1 MAREIITGKYPG
13 GMFVYTAERENR
25 EQLARRWFNYGFN
38 DYVSGNCRGSSIDYK
53 MDLERNKA
61 DDSRGRWI
69 KKWAEYGF
77 NCAILYYEVLGG
89 EGGYNAYKNNPAF
102 LDLLALDYKKEPPLN
117 PNPFDGWAGVVDG
130 WQLIRAVNDKGRFVT
145 LSKRKINATDPNE
158 DKVISQ
164 LIQNVEPV
172 DTEFVGVFY
181 WS

>member
-77 NCAILYYEVLGG
+77 N
-89 EGGYNAYKNNPAF
+89 
-102 LDLLALDYKKEPPLN
+102 
-117 PNPFDGWAGVVDG
+117 
-130 WQLIRAVNDKGRFVT
+130 
-145 LSKRKINATDPNE
+145 
-158 DKVISQ
+158 
-164 LIQNVEPV
+164 
-172 DTEFVGVFY
+172 
-181 WS
+181 